1 MALCLRLGKT
11 LGDLQAMPAE
21 EFFLWRAFDAQSPIS
36 DVRADVLAAIT
47 AAAPLQAAGMKV
59 SALDMLPP
67 WSKQTDDS
75 EQEEH
80 EAEDKAETFFAFLRG
95 KAAISA
101 AQSETAEPLPLPVT
115 P

>member
-11 LGDLQAMPAE
+11 LDELKAMPAE
-21 EFFLWRAFDAQSPIS
+21 EFFLWRAFDAESPIS
-36 DVRADVLAAIT
+36 DVRGDVLAAIT

-59 SALDMLPP
+59 SAMDMLPP
-67 WSKQTDDS
+67 WSKQAGPA
-75 EQEEH
+75 EQGED

-95 KAAISA
+95 KAALSAEQAEA
-101 AQSETAEPLPLPVT
+101 AQVAPLPVT

>member
-11 LGDLQAMPAE
+11 LGELNAVPAE
-21 EFFLWRAFDAQSPIS
+21 EFFLWRAFDEQSPIS
-36 DVRADVLAAIT
+36 DVRGDVLAAIT

-59 SALDMLPP
+59 SAMDMLPP
-67 WSKQTDDS
+67 WSSKTSQPDTDED
-75 EQEEH
+75 

-95 KAAISA
+95 KAALSA
-101 AQSETAEPLPLPVT
+101 AQSETAPSAPLPVT